1 MVGKSR
7 LAKRHVN
14 PIYERRH
21 MFISDTLPFVGKY
34 IDEIDAA
41 LKTYDEN
48 AKLTNSQKAWLGFC
62 VMAIFV
68 TRTFCWAKFERAC
81 LGVRSSAALSWMFR
95 RSAIPWQILLAAST
109 VIVIRRF
116 GIIRGRLV
124 IDETDK
130 KRSKS
135 AKFIYNLHKIKD
147 KASGGYINGQKLVFL
162 YLVSD
167 TVSIPVGFEFYKPDP
182 ELKKWKKNDE
192 KLRKQGVSK
201 KNRPPEPP
209 RNPSC
214 PTVADIA
221 LTLLRQFRLNHPCV
235 KIDCI
240 LADALYGTR
249 TFVDEASA
257 IFGGVQVISQIRTNQ
272 NIRCRNREKTVEK
285 YFSSYPGTRQ
295 KIGIRGGEK
304 VTATVGSARLHVCS
318 HGKKRFVIALKYEG
332 EEEYRFI
339 IAADLSWRT
348 LDIVEAY
355 TLRWLVEVFFEDWK
369 ICEGWGRLTKQT
381 GEKGSRRGVIISLLV
396 DHCLLFH
403 PDQQAFID
411 DKLAACTVGS
421 LIRRIRTEC
430 FLQFVEDLI
439 SDENRHQIL
448 DNLAKHLKNGIY
460 ELMPSSKHMSGITI
474 GRLESTPSL
483 KYKNAA

>member
-1 MVGKSR
+1 
-7 LAKRHVN
+7 
-14 PIYERRH
+14 
-21 MFISDTLPFVGKY
+21 MFISDTLAFVRKY
-34 IDEIDAA
+34 IDEIDGA
-41 LKTYDEN
+41 LKVYDEN

-62 VMAIFV
+62 VMAIFA

-81 LGVRSSAALSWMFR
+81 LGTRSSAALSWMFR
-95 RSAIPWQILLAAST
+95 WSAIPWQILLAAST
-109 VIVIRRF
+109 VVVMRRF
-116 GIIRGRLV
+116 GITHGRLLL
-124 IDETDK
+124 DETDK

-162 YLVSD
+162 YLVAD
-167 TVSIPVGFEFYKPDP
+167 IVSIPVGFEFYRPDP

-201 KNRPPEPP
+201 KNRPPEPT

-214 PTVADIA
+214 PAVAEIA
-221 LTLLRQFRLNHPCV
+221 LSLLGQFRLNHPCV

-240 LADALYGTR
+240 LADALYGTQ

-257 IFGGVQVISQIRTNQ
+257 IFGGVQVISQIKTNQ
-272 NIRCRNREKTVEK
+272 KVRYRNRDIAVEK
-285 YFSSYPGTRQ
+285 YFSCYPGTTQ
-295 KIGIRGGEK
+295 KIRIRGGK
-304 VTATVGSARLHVCS
+304 KQTATIGSARLHVCS

-332 EEEYRFI
+332 EEEYRYI
-339 IAADLSWRT
+339 IATDLSWRT

-355 TLRWLVEVFFEDWK
+355 TLRWLIEVFFEDWK
-369 ICEGWGRLTKQT
+369 ICEGWGRLTKHT

-396 DHCLLFH
+396 DHCLFFH

-421 LIRRIRTEC
+421 LMRQIRTEC
-430 FLQFVEDLI
+430 FLQFVENLI
-439 SDENRHQIL
+439 SDENPHQKLEDLAEIL
-448 DNLAKHLKNGIY
+448 KDGIY
-460 ELMPSSKHMSGITI
+460 ELKPSSKHMSGRTL
-474 GRLESTPSL
+474 GRLEPTPSL
-483 KYKNAA
+483 RYKNAA